1 MSQEPKPVK
10 FSGVSD
16 KNGFFSNY
24 APYPVTLDEK
34 VWPTAE
40 HYFQARQFEDNKL
53 DDELVKY
60 KSASIAVR
68 ISREHSDKRR
78 RDWNKIQDKVMY
90 EVVKAKF
97 SQHEVLKEKL
107 LATGDSPIIQHSPDN
122 DYWGDGGDG
131 SGKNKLGKIL
141 MRVRRELGGGKAS
154 QRGAKGRRRR

>member
-1 MSQEPKPVK
+1 MSQPQKPVK

-24 APYPVTLDEK
+24 ASYPVNLEDK

-40 HYFQARQFEDNKL
+40 HYFQARQFKDQSL
-53 DDELVKY
+53 DSELVKY

-68 ISREHSDKRR
+68 ISRENSGKKRSDWDKV
-78 RDWNKIQDKVMY
+78 QDKIMY

-97 SQHEVLKEKL
+97 SQHEILREKL
-107 LATGDSPIIQHSPDN
+107 LATGDSPIVQHSPDN

-131 SGKNKLGKIL
+131 TGKNKLGKIL
-141 MRVRRELGGGKAS
+141 MKVRKELGGGKRS
-154 QRGAKGRRRR
+154 NKRPRGR

>member
-1 MSQEPKPVK
+1 MSQQQKPVK

-24 APYPVTLDEK
+24 ASYPVNLEDK

-40 HYFQARQFEDNKL
+40 HYFQARQFKDQSL
-53 DDELVKY
+53 DSELVKY

-68 ISREHSDKRR
+68 ISRENSGKKRSDWDKV
-78 RDWNKIQDKVMY
+78 QDKIMY

-97 SQHEVLKEKL
+97 SQHEILREKL
-107 LATGDSPIIQHSPDN
+107 LATGDSPIVQHSPDN

-131 SGKNKLGKIL
+131 TGKNKLGKIL
-141 MRVRRELGGGKAS
+141 MKVRKELGGGKRS
-154 QRGAKGRRRR
+154 NKRPRGR